1 MDGWTPKP
9 PQRPPLLK
17 PDFAYVEQPA
27 LAAMDGA
34 EWRVIE
40 AQRPLFMHGRQAR
53 EVLALFDAAREDP
66 SFGYAIS
73 MHDHGLQAATMALQ
87 AGCDE
92 EFVVVCLLHDI
103 GFSVAGPSHGE
114 FSAALLRPYVSER
127 NRWVLEMHQLFTSH
141 HAHDHP
147 TMTGHCE
154 ADRFIGHPHYAAA
167 ADFVARSTRT
177 RSIPA
182 CRPIPSR
189 PSPPWCTAC
198 SPRRRRSGL
207 CHERAAL
214 ACQRTSH
221 PVAAAA
227 RGAGAGR

>member
-1 MDGWTPKP
+1 MDGFTRSAPK
-9 PQRPPLLK
+9 RPPLLK
-17 PDFAYVEQPA
+17 PDFLYVEQPA

-34 EWRVIE
+34 DWRVIE
-40 AQRPLFMHGRQAR
+40 AQRPMFMHGRQAR
-53 EVLALFDAAREDP
+53 EVLALFETAREDP

-87 AGCDE
+87 AGSEE

-147 TMTGHCE
+147 TMTGHE
-154 ADRFIGHPHYAAA
+154 ADRFIGHPHYEAA
-167 ADFVARSTRT
+167 ADFVARFDQNAIDPTMPTYPIEAFAPMVHRLF
-177 RSIPA
+177 A
-182 CRPIPSR
+182 RPPSKR
-189 PSPPWCTAC
+189 FAP
-198 SPRRRRSGL
+198 
-207 CHERAAL
+207 
-214 ACQRTSH
+214 
-221 PVAAAA
+221 
-227 RGAGAGR
+227 